1 MGQNKA
7 ILGYFLANV
16 HKRRNYNSCNVLDL
30 HFGTD
35 ERSIFLHS
43 QFEFFAFFALFSW
56 QICAFFQTK
65 LYFAWIKRL
74 KSADFRALYIKSLI
88 ILVAI
93 LRILQKQYFEKW
105 GI

>member
-1 MGQNKA
+1 MPKIDETITVATYLTCTLVLTRGRFFY
-7 ILGYFLANV
+7 ILNLN
-16 HKRRNYNSCNVLDL
+16 
-30 HFGTD
+30 
-35 ERSIFLHS
+35 
-43 QFEFFAFFALFSW
+43 FFAFFTLFSW

-65 LYFAWIKRL
+65 LYFAWTKRL
-74 KSADFRALYIKSLI
+74 KIDVFRALYIKSLI

>member
-1 MGQNKA
+1 MPKIDETITVARHLTCG
-7 ILGYFLANV
+7 L
-16 HKRRNYNSCNVLDL
+16 VLTRGR
-30 HFGTD
+30 F
-35 ERSIFLHS
+35 FLHS
-43 QFEFFAFFALFSW
+43 QFAFSAFFALFSW

-74 KSADFRALYIKSLI
+74 KSAVFRALYIKSLI

-93 LRILQKQYFEKW
+93 LLILKKRYFKKW